1 METTFLAILVPRLEE
16 GMTDITVLFYDS
28 NKYLSLCLFFLN
40 AALLS
45 AVSSVRVWVWL
56 FGSLI
61 LSMQSQ
67 SQNCHFCKSPRNIK
81 ILMHSIV
88 LFP

>member
-28 NKYLSLCLFFLN
+28 NKYLSLGLFFLN

-45 AVSSVRVWVWL
+45 AVSSARVRA
-56 FGSLI
+56 
-61 LSMQSQ
+61 
-67 SQNCHFCKSPRNIK
+67 
-81 ILMHSIV
+81 
-88 LFP
+88 